1 MRKIKVAI
9 AGAGFMGETH
19 MNQYKRLQ
27 EKVEVLAIAE
37 KNEEKRKSF
46 SKKFNIEKT
55 YDDFENMIEKE
66 DFDVID
72 ICLPTPLH
80 KPAVISAFRNG
91 KDVVVEKPIALTVKD
106 SQEIIDEAEKYG
118 RKLFVAHVLRFWD
131 GYREIREF
139 INANDFSFKLAQAKR
154 FNEEPMW
161 SEGLWIMNE
170 SMSGGIV
177 VDLMI
182 HDIDYL
188 IWNFG
193 KVKRVFSHGIK
204 NKNNFHIFV
213 KAFLEFESGFL
224 GIVEGGYLNKRG
236 MGLVSSFELY
246 GDKSNVFLNDKVS
259 VFENNGSYELEIKNE
274 DGYYL
279 ELSHFIECI
288 EKNMNSDIIPPNEA
302 LYSLDVSIKV
312 RESLKKG
319 KWIEV

>member
-1 MRKIKVAI
+1 MRKIRVAI

-19 MNQYKRLQ
+19 VNQYRRLQ
-27 EKVEVLAIAE
+27 EKVEVLAVAE
-37 KNEEKRKSF
+37 KNEEKRKNF

-55 YDDFENMIEKE
+55 YEDFESMIERE

-80 KPAVISAFRNG
+80 KPAVICAFRNG
-91 KDVVVEKPIALTVKD
+91 KDVIVEKPIALTVED
-106 SQEIIDEAEKYG
+106 SQEIIDEAQKHG

-139 INANDFSFKLAQAKR
+139 INANKLSFKLAQAKR
-154 FNEEPMW
+154 FNEEPLW

-193 KVKRVFSHGIK
+193 KVKRVFAHGIK
-204 NKNNFHIFV
+204 NENNFPIFV
-213 KAFLEFESGFL
+213 KAFLEFEEGIL

-236 MGLVSSFELY
+236 MGLTSSFELY
-246 GDKSNVFLNDKVS
+246 GNKSNVFFHDKVK
-259 VFENNGSYELEIKNE
+259 VFEDEKSYELEIKSE

-279 ELSHFIECI
+279 ELSHFIDCI
-288 EKNMNSDIIPPNEA
+288 EKKKNSDIITPDEA
-302 LYSLDVSIKV
+302 LYSLKV
-312 RESLKKG
+312 SLKIREALNRSE
-319 KWIEV
+319 WIEV